1 MRYVMTLTID
11 GWKIDRSRTES
22 PGLIVLFKQSKNVM
36 KKLQFLVFAAIL
48 IVANSAKAQVAEHQK
63 VIRDYF
69 DGWVTKDWNQ
79 VAAQLADG
87 FTFTSPAPDDHLTID
102 KFKSKCWIQSQ
113 YIAKVDLVNVL
124 GNDHEALAIIQLTT
138 TDKKTVRN
146 VEYYVFN
153 KRKIKSIEVFF
164 GGNGGGFPT
173 NAR

>member
-1 MRYVMTLTID
+1 M
-11 GWKIDRSRTES
+11 KI
-22 PGLIVLFKQSKNVM
+22 
-36 KKLQFLVFAAIL
+36 LQFLSLAALLIFADN
-48 IVANSAKAQVAEHQK
+48 VQAQVAEHQK
-63 VIRDYF
+63 VIRNYF

-79 VAAQLADG
+79 VRAQLDDG

-102 KFKSKCWIQSQ
+102 KFKNKCWIQSQ
-113 YIAKVDLVNVL
+113 YIAKVELVNVQ

-153 KRKIKSIEVFF
+153 KGKIKSIEVFF

>member
-1 MRYVMTLTID
+1 M
-11 GWKIDRSRTES
+11 
-22 PGLIVLFKQSKNVM
+22 KN
-36 KKLQFLVFAAIL
+36 LQFLIVVAIL
-48 IVANSAKAQVAEHQK
+48 LAGTTVQAQVTAHQK

-69 DGWVTKDWNQ
+69 DGWVNKDWNQ

-102 KFKSKCWIQSQ
+102 NFKSRCWIQSQ
-113 YIAKVDLVNVL
+113 YIAKVDLVNVQ

-146 VEYYVFN
+146 VEYYVFS
-153 KRKIKSIEVFF
+153 KGKIKSIEVFF